1 GYEKWILDK
10 TIRFYRSSLGYEYP
24 RKIVINDD
32 YSKEIQI
39 NIKER
44 VILDSSQELIY
55 DLSPLLFVS
64 GFKLLDMLMQYII
77 TENNIECP
85 WEFSKKKKILKD
97 LNFNPKLPYPLAKDP
112 TIFECFKKLYISFI
126 KFRNGLIHGAW
137 GKNESGNLT
146 FDFQNNNKRING

>member
-1 GYEKWILDK
+1 VYNTIYKEESMYKSKAIQKLEESLGYEKWILDK

-77 TENNIECP
+77 TENNIE
-85 WEFSKKKKILKD
+85 
-97 LNFNPKLPYPLAKDP
+97 
-112 TIFECFKKLYISFI
+112 
-126 KFRNGLIHGAW
+126 
-137 GKNESGNLT
+137 
-146 FDFQNNNKRING
+146 